1 MKIKHRW
8 RDLTLKY
15 KLVIKLYLMILPF
28 LFVIGILFYSSMLE
42 NFRAQL
48 TEGYS
53 GVANQIYSSV
63 SFLQTDIEDVSTY
76 LCINNTINNILN
88 SETPQTDAYAAG
100 FADNSMRFIMDI
112 IATKSYINAIGIY
125 SNNGQI
131 PYFITTDTSVFR
143 QELLAVMQTDLYRNA
158 FLAKGAPVWHN
169 MAKDDTSLFTRSIS
183 DKLILARVI
192 FNYVT
197 VRPIGYLVIGIN
209 TQYVADMCKKS
220 LRAPED
226 GIVVVYKNDVL
237 ITEGTVPQGFTDSV
251 LQHKDDKTMQVNNA
265 SVILGH
271 TEQDDLRVYYLL
283 SNSAMQEKQVSL
295 LVITLVITI
304 GVLFLLLPISSLA
317 VRGIVKPIRE
327 LLDSMHKFKKG
338 DFNQR
343 VDRDAKDEMGELAQH
358 YNSMVQ
364 NIKEL
369 IETNYTSKIR
379 EHKSEL
385 MALQAQ
391 INPHFLYNTLDA
403 IFWKAQEDGSKSAAK
418 MIYALSRIF
427 RLSLNR
433 GQGLTTLKCE
443 AELLEHYLEI
453 QTERFSGKLHVTL
466 DITPQA
472 AECKLPK
479 LILQPFVENAIIHG
493 IEGSEQGGD
502 VTVKAWCESE
512 KLFISISD
520 TGKGMS
526 EKQIQELLEKLDNGD
541 NRDNSSLGGY
551 AIYNV
556 NERLKLIYGDA
567 FTLKIDSIQG
577 TGTKVDI
584 TIPCGN
590 DG

>member
-1 MKIKHRW
+1 MKIRHRW
-8 RDLTLKY
+8 RDLSMKY

-28 LFVIGILFYSSMLE
+28 LFVIAILFYSSMLG

-48 TEGYS
+48 TEGYN

-88 SETPQTDAYAAG
+88 SEVPQTDAYAAG
-100 FADNSMRFIMDI
+100 FADNSLRFIMDI

-131 PYFITTDTSVFR
+131 PYFITTDTSVFQ
-143 QELLAVMQTDLYRNA
+143 QELPELMQTDLYRNA
-158 FLAKGAPVWHN
+158 FLAKGAPIWRN
-169 MAKDDTSLFTRSIS
+169 MDKEDASLFTRNIS
-183 DKLILARVI
+183 DRLIMARVI

-220 LRAPED
+220 LRSPED
-226 GIVVVYKNDVL
+226 GIVVVYRDEVL
-237 ITEGTVPQGFTDSV
+237 ITEGTVPQGFTENV
-251 LQHKDDKTMQVNNA
+251 LQHKDDNALQVNNA
-265 SVILGH
+265 SIILGH
-271 TEQDDLRVYYLL
+271 NAQDDLRVYYLL
-283 SNSAMQEKQVSL
+283 SDSAMQEKQISL
-295 LVITLVITI
+295 LAITLVITI
-304 GVLFLLLPISSLA
+304 GVLFVLLPISSLA

-327 LLDSMHKFKKG
+327 LLDSMHKFKNG

-343 VDRDAKDEMGELAQH
+343 VDCEAKDEMGELTQH

-369 IETNYTSKIR
+369 IDTNYTSKIR
-379 EHKSEL
+379 EHQSEL

-391 INPHFLYNTLDA
+391 INPHFLYNTLDS
-403 IFWKAQEDGSKSAAK
+403 IFWKAQEDGSKAAAK

-433 GQGLTTLKCE
+433 GQGLTTLRCE

-453 QTERFSGKLHVTL
+453 QKERFSGKLRVTL
-466 DITPQA
+466 DITPEA

-493 IEGSEQGGD
+493 IERSEQGGE
-502 VTVKAWCESE
+502 VTVRAWREAE
-512 KLFISISD
+512 KLCISISD
-520 TGKGMS
+520 TGEGMS
-526 EKQIQELLEKLDNGD
+526 EEQIQKLLEKLDNG
-541 NRDNSSLGGY
+541 DNSSLGGY

-556 NERLKLIYGDA
+556 NERLKLIYGET
-567 FTLKIDSIQG
+567 FTLKISSIQG
-577 TGTKVDI
+577 IGTKVDI
-584 TIPCGN
+584 TIPCENG
-590 DG
+590 G